1 MIHCTDVHKSYES
14 GDRKVHALVGVDLH
28 INEPGYYAIMGQS
41 GSGKS
46 TLLHLLGALDK
57 PDKGEI
63 VIAGQA
69 LHTINERDAN
79 AFRRHKIGIVFQQ
92 YNLIATLTAQQNIE
106 LPGMLAGDS
115 PKKLSKRSGELLEQ
129 LGLSERADHR
139 PDALSGGEQQRVAI
153 ARALLYTPPIL
164 LADEPTGNLDSASSD
179 ALWSLLG
186 NIAKEHE
193 ITVLMI
199 THEPAAAAHCQ
210 RVFLLADGRI
220 QGQIETEGLDAAGVA
235 SRYHEL
241 VRSA

>member
-1 MIHCTDVHKSYES
+1 MIRCTDVHKSYEA
-14 GDRKVHALVGVDLH
+14 GNRTIKALSGVDLH
-28 INEPGYYAIMGQS
+28 ITEPGYYAIMGQS

-63 VIAGQA
+63 VIAGKD

-79 AFRRHKIGIVFQQ
+79 SFRRKQIGIVFQQ
-92 YNLIATLTAQQNIE
+92 FNLIPTLSARQNVE
-106 LPGMLAGDS
+106 LPGMLAGDTA
-115 PKKLSKRSGELLEQ
+115 KELNKRSSDLLER
-129 LGLSERADHR
+129 LGLTERADHR

-153 ARALLYTPPIL
+153 ARALLYSPPIL

-179 ALWSLLG
+179 ILWSLLG
-186 NIAKEHE
+186 DIAKEHE
-193 ITVLMI
+193 MTVLMI

-220 QGQIETEGLDAAGVA
+220 HGHIETEGLDAAGVA
-235 SRYHEL
+235 TRYHEL